1 MTTAQEIIE
10 RIEREVVNFL
20 DFRFTDAR
28 GKWQHLSQH
37 RDTITEDFLNEGVLF
52 DGSSINGWKDIND
65 SDMMLLPQLET
76 CVEDPFSE
84 NLLVIICD
92 VYEPSTRARYDR
104 DPRGV
109 ARRAEEYLI
118 S

>member
-37 RDTITEDFLNEGVLF
+37 RDTITED
-52 DGSSINGWKDIND
+52 S
-65 SDMMLLPQLET
+65 
-76 CVEDPFSE
+76 
-84 NLLVIICD
+84 
-92 VYEPSTRARYDR
+92 
-104 DPRGV
+104 
-109 ARRAEEYLI
+109 
-118 S
+118 